1 MAKNLNNDVK
11 SPKKKYKVKG
21 PFTFMIM
28 AGSRVLK
35 AFKAGE
41 EVEATDLQVKG
52 QLHKL
57 IPLEDAP
64 APKESPA
71 PEKEP
76 EKAPTPET
84 KTMESVVKNNDPKP
98 AGMVVKKTS
107 KARKNEV

>member
-1 MAKNLNNDVK
+1 MAKNLNNDAK

-41 EVEATDLQVKG
+41 EVEATDMQVKG

-57 IPLEDAP
+57 ILLEDP
-64 APKESPA
+64 SAPKESPA
-71 PEKEP
+71 SEKEP
-76 EKAPTPET
+76 EKAPVPEA
-84 KTMESVVKNNDPKP
+84 KTMESIVKNNDPKP
-98 AGMVVKKTS
+98 TGMVVKKSS
-107 KARKNEV
+107 KALKNEV